1 MFSSKPE
8 LKDFI
13 SFTID
18 SLLCYDCQ
26 PLVSPFLERYI
37 DQADEYDANT
47 KIHPLNEFEK
57 YCLNLFNDINLVKIL
72 FSYYSDVFSVY
83 DEILINLRT
92 SLINTSKPFFLELRG
107 MIRRCKIFEKDKY
120 KIGQILHWLTNEFYL
135 APNTS
140 ESSISNINFIV
151 DIKLFS
157 TIRQEMES
165 QEVHIGTSCIDIKN
179 KIQRIIEISMLNK
192 PLLEESVKQ
201 IEQHIEYC
209 DDYIELRSKYSN
221 FPFIE
226 NMRKQIGFFQKLK
239 NLLIFCYTYFTS
251 TLIDKTSEQAFSAE
265 LNRLHMYRT
274 EDLKILKCFN
284 YVTKHYK
291 KFFDNVISSANEHA
305 TRSYYASQIQFD
317 DILTKQEY
325 NCIISQI
332 SEYINSIT
340 DGTVIL
346 LGYVDGIYVIK
357 DSTTCRPL
365 DSYGIIK
372 KLVRDLFRVISM
384 HSSNINLF
392 TT

>member
-1 MFSSKPE
+1 
-8 LKDFI
+8 
-13 SFTID
+13 
-18 SLLCYDCQ
+18 
-26 PLVSPFLERYI
+26 
-37 DQADEYDANT
+37 
-47 KIHPLNEFEK
+47 
-57 YCLNLFNDINLVKIL
+57 
-72 FSYYSDVFSVY
+72 
-83 DEILINLRT
+83 
-92 SLINTSKPFFLELRG
+92 
-107 MIRRCKIFEKDKY
+107 
-120 KIGQILHWLTNEFYL
+120 LHWLTNEFYL
-135 APNTS
+135 AP
-140 ESSISNINFIV
+140 SISNINFIV

-165 QEVHIGTSCIDIKN
+165 QEVHIGRSCIDIKN

-265 LNRLHMYRT
+265 FNRLHMYRT
-274 EDLKILKCFN
+274 EDLKILKSFN

-291 KFFDNVISSANEHA
+291 KFFDNVISF
-305 TRSYYASQIQFD
+305 RSYYASQIQFD

-346 LGYVDGIYVIK
+346 DYVDGIYVIK

-365 DSYGIIK
+365 DSYGMIK